1 MVMSKKTLLRPD
13 IFKVGV
19 LEDGEGM
26 DEFDGRKKKREILS
40 KARSDYVSR
49 TKPQR
54 FPFLL

>member
-13 IFKVGV
+13 IFEVGV
-19 LEDGEGM
+19 KEDGEGM
-26 DEFDGRKKKREILS
+26 DEFDGRKKKRKILS

-49 TKPQR
+49 TQPQR